1 MQSIIN
7 ALESCYDQT
16 WSPAEKY
23 VEGEKKSLILWRT
36 CPLNMVTL
44 EKKRK
49 KQQLLLCC
57 GIYYSLQIVFDI
69 ITFDRISASPKFS
82 GVKVLL

>member
-1 MQSIIN
+1 MLRSDMEPRRKICGRGKKKPDP
-7 ALESCYDQT
+7 LEDLSSKHGYIR
-16 WSPAEKY
+16 K
-23 VEGEKKSLILWRT
+23 
-36 CPLNMVTL
+36 
-44 EKKRK
+44 KKRK